1 MEQTKIEIDLVKDYQ
16 ASLNSFVDKLKEND
30 FEGIDIEIFEMIF
43 EIGYQSGANDVIKKI
58 KTIADEYEPTGKIG
72 DITLVKNS

>member
-58 KTIADEYEPTGKIG
+58 KTIADEYEATGKIG